1 MTKPFCQLC
10 VILSGISFVIPICQ
24 DFALIAYEVEQER
37 FSFPAAPCALAPPTS
52 NKADHRQPRTAEP
65 PLSTIRVSAGQKN
78 PVPVDVG
85 KGIENKLDDLLKA
98 IQGLSVDALKAAQ
111 LQGMLLGAL
120 IAAIVLTFIIAVT
133 RK

>member
-1 MTKPFCQLC
+1 MTKAFCQLC
-10 VILSGISFVIPICQ
+10 VIFSAISFVIPICQ
-24 DFALIAYEVEQER
+24 DFALIAYDVEQER
-37 FSFPAAPCALAPPTS
+37 FSFPAAPRAHAPAAS
-52 NKADHRQPRTAEP
+52 KKADHRQSRTTEP
-65 PLSTIRVSAGQKN
+65 PPSTVEAEQKS

-98 IQGLSVDALKAAQ
+98 IQGLSFDALKAAQ

-120 IAAIVLTFIIAVT
+120 ITAIVLTFIIAVT

>member
-1 MTKPFCQLC
+1 MTKTLCQLC
-10 VILSGISFVIPICQ
+10 VIFSGISFVIPICQ
-24 DFALIAYEVEQER
+24 DFTLAAFEVEQEQ
-37 FSFPAAPCALAPPTS
+37 FSHPARPCDVSQT
-52 NKADHRQPRTAEP
+52 KARTAEP
-65 PLSTIRVSAGQKN
+65 PPFTVQAEQKS

-111 LQGMLLGAL
+111 LQGMLMGA
-120 IAAIVLTFIIAVT
+120 IVAAIVLTFIIAVT

>member
-1 MTKPFCQLC
+1 MTKTLCQLC
-10 VILSGISFVIPICQ
+10 VIFSGISFVIPICQ
-24 DFALIAYEVEQER
+24 DFTLIAYEVEQER
-37 FSFPAAPCALAPPTS
+37 FSFPAVPRALAPATS
-52 NKADHRQPRTAEP
+52 NKADHRQSRTAEWP
-65 PLSTIRVSAGQKN
+65 SSTVQAEQKS

-98 IQGLSVDALKAAQ
+98 IQGLSLDAVKAAQ

>member
-1 MTKPFCQLC
+1 MTKTLCQLC
-10 VILSGISFVIPICQ
+10 VIFSGISFVIPICQ
-24 DFALIAYEVEQER
+24 DFALAAFEVEQEQ
-37 FSFPAAPCALAPPTS
+37 FSHPAWPCDVSPQT
-52 NKADHRQPRTAEP
+52 KARTTEP
-65 PLSTIRVSAGQKN
+65 PLSTVRASAEQKN

-111 LQGMLLGAL
+111 LQGMLMGA
-120 IAAIVLTFIIAVT
+120 IVAAIVLTFIVAVT

>member
-10 VILSGISFVIPICQ
+10 VIFSGMSFMIPVCQ
-24 DFALIAYEVEQER
+24 GFALTAYDVEQEK
-37 FSFPAAPCALAPPTS
+37 FSRPGRPCEFPPPPQS
-52 NKADHRQPRTAEP
+52 KIGHPESRTAEP
-65 PLSTIRVSAGQKN
+65 PLSTVRASAGQKN

-111 LQGMLLGAL
+111 LQGMLMGA
-120 IAAIVLTFIIAVT
+120 IVAAIVLTFIIAVT

>member
-1 MTKPFCQLC
+1 MTKTFCQLSL
-10 VILSGISFVIPICQ
+10 IF
-24 DFALIAYEVEQER
+24 FAM
-37 FSFPAAPCALAPPTS
+37 
-52 NKADHRQPRTAEP
+52 
-65 PLSTIRVSAGQKN
+65 GQKN
-78 PVPVDVG
+78 PVPIDVG

-120 IAAIVLTFIIAVT
+120 IAAIVLTFIVAIT